1 MKEINEEARS
11 RLYAELGA
19 CLPRAGYKVL
29 PEQDGLLPLEWN
41 GIPICRITA
50 GGGAQFHSR
59 DLEPDG
65 AEEAF
70 DRATCIAHDTAEYLR
85 LLETAQPLTAN
96 GLSGDYRLLAELN
109 GAVLAGHP
117 TAHGVEFVTW
127 EWDYEQTGLWQG
139 HYYGNN
145 YAGAKQDFALR
156 AGLIDKGLLF
166 GQGELDELY
175 RCCKRTR
182 ELDGTIGYRQ
192 EQEIIKVQDHIEAIN
207 PGVRERV
214 LERQK
219 TLESGM
225 GLTQG

>member
-1 MKEINEEARS
+1 MSTVELKDNLTYLSALEMLG
-11 RLYAELGA
+11 RL
-19 CLPRAGYKVL
+19 V
-29 PEQDGLLPLEWN
+29 
-41 GIPICRITA
+41 
-50 GGGAQFHSR
+50 
-59 DLEPDG
+59 
-65 AEEAF
+65 
-70 DRATCIAHDTAEYLR
+70 
-85 LLETAQPLTAN
+85 
-96 GLSGDYRLLAELN
+96 
-109 GAVLAGHP
+109 
-117 TAHGVEFVTW
+117 
-127 EWDYEQTGLWQG
+127 
-139 HYYGNN
+139 
-145 YAGAKQDFALR
+145 
-156 AGLIDKGLLF
+156 DKGLLF